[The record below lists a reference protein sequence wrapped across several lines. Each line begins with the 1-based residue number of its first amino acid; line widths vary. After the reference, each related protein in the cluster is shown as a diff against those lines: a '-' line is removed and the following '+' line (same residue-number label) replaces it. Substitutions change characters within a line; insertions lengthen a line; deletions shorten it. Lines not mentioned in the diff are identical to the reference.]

1 MCSNFKGGDEMTRK
15 EKIKAILQVEP
26 ERNESLLK
34 TLKDETL
41 DRIIFINSKMIE
53 RQLDEA
59 YLEMV
64 N

>member
-1 MCSNFKGGDEMTRK
+1 MTRK